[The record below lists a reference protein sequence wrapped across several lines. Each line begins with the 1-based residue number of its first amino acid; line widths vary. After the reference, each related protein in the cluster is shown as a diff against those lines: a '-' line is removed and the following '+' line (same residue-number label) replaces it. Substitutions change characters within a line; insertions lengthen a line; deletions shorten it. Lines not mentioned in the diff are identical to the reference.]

1 MDPLPDEKQWIKR
14 FQGGDAA
21 AFARIMGHYEPYV
34 LGLLW
39 RMTGDRHT
47 AEDIC
52 QEVFI
57 KVLKGLGRFR
67 TDSSLKTWIFRIAH
81 NAGLDHKRG
90 EKPTESLADR
100 DEPLAG
106 RDEGRD
112 LQPLARMEDAQL
124 RKAIERALEALPAL
138 PREVLHLFYWDE
150 LSVAEIGTILDIPEG
165 TVKTHLFRGRK
176 ALREQVLQSKLGG
189 AL

>member
-14 FQGGDAA
+14 FQAGDAA
-21 AFARIMGHYEPYV
+21 AFARIMDHYEPYA
-34 LGLLW
+34 LGLVW
-39 RMTGDRHT
+39 RMTGDRHA

-67 TDSSLKTWIFRIAH
+67 TESSLKTWIFRIAH
-81 NAGLDHKRG
+81 NAALDHKRSHR
-90 EKPTESLADR
+90 PMESLADR
-100 DEPLAG
+100 DEIVAGGDAG
-106 RDEGRD
+106 RDG
-112 LQPLARMEDAQL
+112 QPLARMEDAQL
-124 RKAIERALEALPAL
+124 KKAIERAMETLPAL

-150 LSVAEIGTILDIPEG
+150 LSVAEIGTVLEIPEG

-176 ALREQVLQSKLGG
+176 TLREQMLQSKLGG